1 MFLSST
7 LSFWDSFSI
16 VSTTVGVFL
25 IVSFEYF
32 KRKRLSS
39 EDKEVIKKLLQTLD
53 VDNFQENIY
62 QQNAWYGYSLES
74 IQKTTSFVKESE
86 RISNFIA
93 QKKSRRSVE
102 KIRTLLKEFNQL
114 VIEKMNTKRTSY
126 ILPKEPDKYLQSEA
140 IAIVLNEKTKRI
152 FQELEK
158 FVFYIKKEYQL
169 IF

>member
-7 LSFWDSFSI
+7 LSFLDSFSI
-16 VSTTVGVFL
+16 VSATVGVFL
-25 IVSFEYF
+25 IVSFEYY
-32 KRKRLSS
+32 KRKILSS

-126 ILPKEPDKYLQSEA
+126 ILPKEPDKYSQSEA
-140 IAIVLNEKTKRI
+140 TAIVLNEKTKRI

>member
-7 LSFWDSFSI
+7 LSFLESFYIASI
-16 VSTTVGVFL
+16 MAAAIFA
-25 IVSFEYF
+25 VSFDYF

-39 EDKEVIKKLLQTLD
+39 EDREVIKKLLQTLD
-53 VDNFQENIY
+53 VDDFQENIY

-126 ILPKEPDKYLQSEA
+126 TLPKEPDKYSQSEA
-140 IAIVLNEKTKRI
+140 IAIVLNEKTKKI

>member
-1 MFLSST
+1 MFLSSI
-7 LSFWDSFSI
+7 LSFLDSFSI
-16 VSTTVGVFL
+16 VSATVGVSL
-25 IVSFEYF
+25 IVSFEYY
-32 KRKRLSS
+32 KRKRLSY

-53 VDNFQENIY
+53 VNNFQENIY

-74 IQKTTSFVKESE
+74 IKKTTSFVKESE

-126 ILPKEPDKYLQSEA
+126 ILPKEPDKYSHSEA
-140 IAIVLNEKTKRI
+140 IAIVLNEKTKKI

-158 FVFYIKKEYQL
+158 FVFYIKKEHQL

>member
-7 LSFWDSFSI
+7 LSILDSFYIASI
-16 VSTTVGVFL
+16 IAAAIL
-25 IVSFEYF
+25 AVSFDYF

-39 EDKEVIKKLLQTLD
+39 EDREVIKKLLQTLD
-53 VDNFQENIY
+53 VDDFQENIY

-126 ILPKEPDKYLQSEA
+126 TLPKEPDKYSQSEA
-140 IAIVLNEKTKRI
+140 TAIVLNEKTKKI

>member
-7 LSFWDSFSI
+7 LSILDSFYIASI
-16 VSTTVGVFL
+16 IAAAIL
-25 IVSFEYF
+25 AVSFDYF

-39 EDKEVIKKLLQTLD
+39 EDREVIKKLLQTLD
-53 VDNFQENIY
+53 VDDFQENIY

-126 ILPKEPDKYLQSEA
+126 ILPKEPDKYSQSEA
-140 IAIVLNEKTKRI
+140 IAIVLNEKTKKI

>member
-7 LSFWDSFSI
+7 LSFLDSFSI
-16 VSTTVGVFL
+16 ASITVGVFL
-25 IVSFEYF
+25 IVSFEYY
-32 KRKRLSS
+32 KRKRLSY

-53 VDNFQENIY
+53 VNNFQENIY

-74 IQKTTSFVKESE
+74 IKKTTSFVKESE

-126 ILPKEPDKYLQSEA
+126 ILPKEPDKYSQSEA
-140 IAIVLNEKTKRI
+140 IAIVLNEKTKKI

>member
-7 LSFWDSFSI
+7 LSFLDSFYIASI
-16 VSTTVGVFL
+16 MAAAIL
-25 IVSFEYF
+25 AVSFDYF

-39 EDKEVIKKLLQTLD
+39 EDREVIKKLLQTLD
-53 VDNFQENIY
+53 VDDFQENIY

-126 ILPKEPDKYLQSEA
+126 TLPKEPDKYSQSEA
-140 IAIVLNEKTKRI
+140 IAIVLNEKTKKI

>member
-7 LSFWDSFSI
+7 LSILDSFYIASI
-16 VSTTVGVFL
+16 IAAAIL
-25 IVSFEYF
+25 AVSFDYF

-39 EDKEVIKKLLQTLD
+39 EDREVIKKLLQTLD
-53 VDNFQENIY
+53 VDDFQENIY

-126 ILPKEPDKYLQSEA
+126 TLPRESDKYSQSEA
-140 IAIVLNEKTKRI
+140 TAIVLNEKTKKI

-158 FVFYIKKEYQL
+158 FVFYIKKEHQL

>member
-7 LSFWDSFSI
+7 LSFLYNSSI
-16 VSTTVGVFL
+16 ASIAVGVFL
-25 IVSFEYF
+25 IVSFEYY
-32 KRKRLSS
+32 KRKRLSY

-53 VDNFQENIY
+53 VNNFQENIY

-74 IQKTTSFVKESE
+74 IKKTTSFVKESE

-126 ILPKEPDKYLQSEA
+126 ILPKEPEKYSQSEA
-140 IAIVLNEKTKRI
+140 IAIVLNEKTKKI

>member
-1 MFLSST
+1 MLFRS
-7 LSFWDSFSI
+7 
-16 VSTTVGVFL
+16 
-25 IVSFEYF
+25 
-32 KRKRLSS
+32 
-39 EDKEVIKKLLQTLD
+39 
-53 VDNFQENIY
+53 
-62 QQNAWYGYSLES
+62 
-74 IQKTTSFVKESE
+74 VKESE

-126 ILPKEPDKYLQSEA
+126 TLPKESDKYSQSEA
-140 IAIVLNEKTKRI
+140 AAIVLNKKTKKI

-158 FVFYIKKEYQL
+158 FVFYIKKEHQL